1 MYHPREGKCA
11 VASLADCPMDADLRK
26 DYFGWLETKYSL
38 IGNEYALESYADYLK
53 AKEVS

>member
-1 MYHPREGKCA
+1 
-11 VASLADCPMDADLRK
+11 MDADLRK